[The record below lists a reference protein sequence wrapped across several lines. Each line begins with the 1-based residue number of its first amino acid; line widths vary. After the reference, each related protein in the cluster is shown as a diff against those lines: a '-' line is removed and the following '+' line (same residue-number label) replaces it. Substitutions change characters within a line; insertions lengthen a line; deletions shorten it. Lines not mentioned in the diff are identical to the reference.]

1 MYRNRQFSIFP
12 IGVCITDQFDKY
24 EGHKQGRKK
33 IKSAVLIRSDA
44 EVCTFFFSWQRQV
57 DLIIGSDLADQLI
70 LEHLKSGTESDD
82 DTGTYRV
89 TCLLIDAVGDFCR
102 MGDRKQ
108 VKEAVQFFFRTHGQE
123 FVYLSDILCLRWESL
138 IHIENQSF

>member
-1 MYRNRQFSIFP
+1 M
-12 IGVCITDQFDKY
+12 
-24 EGHKQGRKK
+24 
-33 IKSAVLIRSDA
+33 
-44 EVCTFFFSWQRQV
+44 
-57 DLIIGSDLADQLI
+57 ADQLV
-70 LEHLKSGTESDD
+70 LEYLKSGTESDD
-82 DTGTYRV
+82 DAGTYRV